1 MSKRRAELEVSAGGI
16 VFRRTPEEGPRF
28 LLIRDSY
35 DNWGFPK
42 GHLED
47 GESPADAAR
56 RETAE
61 ETGLDQLVLQG
72 PIRVIDWHFRFRG
85 RHIHKYCHFFLF
97 ESPSGDACPQVA
109 EGITDCQWRPLE
121 EALDLLSYDNARGV
135 LKRAGD
141 MVRTLVAVGAG
152 RARGKAVGPAPSE
165 ARGRYGTKGVGQ
177 ESETDSSNRSGG
189 KVPQD
194 EGASGTEEAVNEPTA
209 VPPNR
214 HTGYRPTD

>member
-1 MSKRRAELEVSAGGI
+1 MSRRRAELEVSAGGI
-16 VFRRTPEEGPRF
+16 VYRRAGVEPARF

-56 RETAE
+56 RETGE
-61 ETGLDQLVLQG
+61 ETGLDRLVLQG

-97 ESPSGDACPQVA
+97 ESSNGEPCPQLD
-109 EGITDCQWRPLE
+109 EGITDCQWRSLD

-135 LKRAGD
+135 LKRAGE

-152 RARGKAVGPAPSE
+152 RPKRAERREDGTAGRGEEEQSGEPVEEIDATPSE
-165 ARGRYGTKGVGQ
+165 
-177 ESETDSSNRSGG
+177 
-189 KVPQD
+189 
-194 EGASGTEEAVNEPTA
+194 TEHPTV
-209 VPPNR
+209 VPP
-214 HTGYRPTD
+214 YRPTAD

>member
-16 VFRRTPEEGPRF
+16 VFRRLSDQTAEY

-47 GESPADAAR
+47 GETPAVAAT

-61 ETGLDQLVLQG
+61 ETGLYDLTLRG

-97 ESPSGDACPQVA
+97 ESAGSAPSPQLD
-109 EGITDCQWRPLE
+109 EGITACPP
-121 EALDLLSYDNARGV
+121 
-135 LKRAGD
+135 
-141 MVRTLVAVGAG
+141 AG
-152 RARGKAVGPAPSE
+152 RSPG
-165 ARGRYGTKGVGQ
+165 
-177 ESETDSSNRSGG
+177 SGG
-189 KVPQD
+189 CSTP
-194 EGASGTEEAVNEPTA
+194 GSPMPWCSRRRRRRCPT
-209 VPPNR
+209 
-214 HTGYRPTD
+214 

>member
-1 MSKRRAELEVSAGGI
+1 MSRRRAELEVSAGGI
-16 VFRRTPEEGPRF
+16 VYRRTGVEPARF

-47 GESPADAAR
+47 GESPAEAAR
-56 RETAE
+56 RETGE
-61 ETGLDQLVLQG
+61 ETGLDRLVLQG

-97 ESPSGDACPQVA
+97 ESSNGEPCPQVD
-109 EGITDCQWRPLE
+109 EGITDCQWRSLD

-135 LKRAGD
+135 LKRAGE

-152 RARGKAVGPAPSE
+152 RPKRAERREEGMAVGGPEERSTAPGEEIDPAPD
-165 ARGRYGTKGVGQ
+165 
-177 ESETDSSNRSGG
+177 ETS
-189 KVPQD
+189 
-194 EGASGTEEAVNEPTA
+194 PTA
-209 VPPNR
+209 VPP
-214 HTGYRPTD
+214 YRRTPD